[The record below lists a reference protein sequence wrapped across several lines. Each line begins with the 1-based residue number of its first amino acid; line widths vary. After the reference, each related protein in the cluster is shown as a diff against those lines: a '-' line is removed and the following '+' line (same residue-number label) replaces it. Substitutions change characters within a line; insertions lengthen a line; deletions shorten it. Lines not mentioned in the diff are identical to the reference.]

1 MTKEHVKELREVC
14 ENDEKMDAVVDFGG
28 YMYNRGITHGYL
40 YMAFAAAA
48 GWVLA
53 KCIDGLQD
61 KKLKKELEEE
71 ES

>member
-28 YMYNRGITHGYL
+28 HMYSRGITHGYL
-40 YMAFAAAA
+40 CMAFAAAA

-53 KCIDGLQD
+53 KCIDGFQD